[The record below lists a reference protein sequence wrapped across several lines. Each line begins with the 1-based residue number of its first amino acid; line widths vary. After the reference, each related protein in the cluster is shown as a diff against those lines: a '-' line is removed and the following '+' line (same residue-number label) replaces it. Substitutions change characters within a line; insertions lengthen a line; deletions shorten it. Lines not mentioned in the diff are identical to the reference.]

1 MFWVSK
7 LNKLFHLVRQKDLRY
22 IHKFGANNMFG
33 ITVVIAKKIFV
44 SFLPRI
50 TPIYTIKMESDAI
63 TIMNFNY

>member
-1 MFWVSK
+1 
-7 LNKLFHLVRQKDLRY
+7 
-22 IHKFGANNMFG
+22 MFG